1 MLSWAGMPMISQE
14 PGQGPQY
21 LVVRSGSS
29 RCAIPV
35 VTAKLVAQAPAL
47 SPLPGSKPR
56 LLGLA
61 QIAGEPVAVVE
72 LQALLDGDGRPG
84 GAHELTVVIRRSD
97 GMATLG
103 LAVDEAFGVIPIP
116 SEPVSR
122 EGDPAW
128 VVGRCVLDDGEVVVL
143 DPDRFYGDAD

>member
-1 MLSWAGMPMISQE
+1 MLTMSGK

-35 VTAKLVAQAPAL
+35 AAAKLVAQAPTII
-47 SPLPGSKPR
+47 PLPGSKPR

-61 QIAGEPVAVVE
+61 LIAGEPVAVVE
-72 LQALLDGDGRPG
+72 LQALLDGGGRSG
-84 GAHELTVVIRRSD
+84 GEHELTVVIRRSD

-103 LAVDEAFGVIPIP
+103 LAVDEAFGVILIS
-116 SEPVSR
+116 SEPKGR
-122 EGDPAW
+122 ENDPGW
-128 VVGRCVLDDGEVVVL
+128 IIGRCELEDGEVVVL
-143 DPDRFYGDAD
+143 NPDCFYADAD

>member
-1 MLSWAGMPMISQE
+1 MMSEE

-21 LVVRSGSS
+21 LVVRSGSN

-35 VTAKLVAQAPAL
+35 AAAKLVAQAPTL
-47 SPLPGSKPR
+47 SPLSGSKPR

-72 LQALLDGDGRPG
+72 LQALLDGEGRPG
-84 GAHELTVVIRRSD
+84 GEHELTVVIRRSD

-103 LAVDEAFGVIPIP
+103 LAVDEAFGVVPIP
-116 SEPVSR
+116 GEPEPR
-122 EGDPAW
+122 EDDPAW
-128 VVGRCVLDDGEVVVL
+128 IIGRCELDDSEILVL
-143 DPDRFYGDAD
+143 NPDRFYADPD